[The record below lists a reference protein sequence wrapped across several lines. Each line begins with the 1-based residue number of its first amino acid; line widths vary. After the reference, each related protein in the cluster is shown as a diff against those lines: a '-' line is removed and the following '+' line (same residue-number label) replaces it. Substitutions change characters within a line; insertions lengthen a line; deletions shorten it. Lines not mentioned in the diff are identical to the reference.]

1 MNSKLRNLAVVSGV
15 FCLLLILSAAAVA
28 QGIST
33 GSISGTVYDPQK
45 AVIPGAKVI
54 AVQAETGASFTT
66 KSTAEGYFLIA
77 NLPIG
82 TYALTIEAA
91 NFSSLKVN
99 NVDVNSGQNHNVGS
113 QMLKIGTSSESVTV
127 EATAPLIETTS
138 AQIGGSFDTQAVSQL
153 PNAGAGFDN
162 LALYVPGVANNG
174 STNFSNTNG
183 AAIANNGL
191 RGRSNNFQ
199 IDGQANNDNSIAGP
213 SVFLSNPDILGE
225 VQVVTNNFGAEYGRN
240 TGSIVNYVTKSGT
253 NGFHGSA
260 FEYNTG
266 NWSFSHQNGQKNPFL
281 GFCPSGVAAGTPT
294 VFATGATGCLA
305 PVIPRF
311 VENRWGGTFGGPV
324 VKDKLWFFA
333 SYQNDRQ
340 RAKTAAT
347 STSLTPTP
355 AGIAALAAA
364 FPGNNAVAALQKFG
378 PYGITVGNPTPASS
392 QIVNVVN
399 GVTVPIEFGTV
410 QRTVATPFD
419 DTQITG
425 RADWQISGKDRFFMR
440 YVYQDSINA
449 VGSGT
454 ISSGA
459 FVSVPAHDEQ
469 YGFDYTRDWSAHL
482 VQQTRVSYSKAAV
495 IFAGGAAFPQCS
507 IADVTKCPPN
517 VGFSDSTNAYTTF
530 GLATNLPQD
539 RQVHN
544 TQYQSNLTSIFGH
557 HTMKF
562 GGEFDHQSSPNHFL
576 PAINGGYT
584 FSSVGATSAFSE
596 FIQGA
601 AGCTA
606 VPPATCSNL
615 SLTNGPFNFD
625 FRENDIAFY
634 AQDDWRI
641 RHNLTLNIG
650 LRWEWDQQAINMLHD
665 ISVQNVANGFWAAG
679 LPTSVTEIPHIPED
693 FNNFGPNLGFAWTP
707 GILHKLTG
715 HEQTVVRGGYRIA
728 YDPAYYN
735 IFLNIATSAPVV
747 NAGTVSNVGLPSDLT
762 GQGVQNSFLP
772 LIPTGQNPGARNQT
786 RVDPSFVNPYVEQW
800 SLSIERQLSNKVSF
814 ETRYVGNHGVGN
826 FQTINGNPLIC
837 STFNA
842 SGTCTAGLAIQAPS
856 LIPSGLTPCT
866 PAQAAAAGNPS
877 IPNVTTGGVGRVDCN
892 FNNLRIRNN
901 GAWSKYNGLQTE
913 LKMRT
918 FHGLTANVAY
928 TWSKATD
935 NVSEIFSSTG
945 GVTTPIA
952 QNPFNPNNGER
963 GVAAQSYPH
972 VVSTYWIYELPWM
985 KSQQGFLGRALG
997 GWQVSGTHRFQTGA
1011 PITPSQNTNNGDP
1024 YCDGGFNNALIG
1036 ATLDNCR
1043 PLVSNPNAPFNTS
1056 GRYINATQVINTSN
1070 CATTVA
1076 SAVGPGTAGCPFISP
1091 SDVHFIVN
1099 NTFAINALC
1108 GGDPF
1113 ACTASRNGF
1122 RSMSRNQL
1130 DLAVAKNLKLNERF
1144 NLQLRADLFN
1154 ALNYQFLGVPGLNV
1168 NNRNMSGITANA
1180 ARTAVLYAPGTFGE
1194 TAGNTGSNRFM
1205 TLNAHVTF

>member
-15 FCLLLILSAAAVA
+15 LVLMLILSAAAVA

-45 AVIPGAKVI
+45 AVVPGAKVTAI
-54 AVQAETGASFTT
+54 QSETGTSFATKTT
-66 KSTAEGYFLIA
+66 GEGYFLIA

-82 TYALTIEAA
+82 TYTLTVEASH
-91 NFSSLKVN
+91 FTSLKVS

-113 QMLKIGTSSESVTV
+113 QVLNIGASTESITV
-127 EATAPLIETTS
+127 EAAAPLIETTS
-138 AQIGGSFDTQAVSQL
+138 AQVGGTFDSQAVSQL

-174 STNFSNTNG
+174 ATNFSNTNG

-199 IDGQANNDNSIAGP
+199 IDGQANNDNSVAGP
-213 SVFLSNPDILGE
+213 SVFISNPDVVGE

-253 NGFHGSA
+253 NSFHGTG
-260 FEYNTG
+260 FEYNEG
-266 NWSFSHQNGQKNPFL
+266 NWSFSKQNGQKNPLL

-294 VFATGATGCLA
+294 AFSSSCIT

-311 VENRWGGTFGGPV
+311 VENRFGGTFGGPV
-324 VKDKLWFFA
+324 IKDKLWFFA

-340 RAKTAAT
+340 RAKSSAT
-347 STSLTPTP
+347 SSSLTPTP
-355 AGIAALAAA
+355 AGLSALAAA
-364 FPGNNAVAALQKFG
+364 FPSNNGVAALQSFG
-378 PYGITVGNPTPASS
+378 PYGIKVGNPTPAGTI
-392 QIVNVVN
+392 QNLAVTN
-399 GVTVPIEFGTV
+399 GTTSVTVPFAFV

-419 DTQITG
+419 DTQISG
-425 RADWQISGKDRFFMR
+425 RGDWQISSKDRFFMR
-440 YVYQDSINA
+440 YVYQDNINA

-459 FVSVPAHDEQ
+459 FVAVPAHDEQ
-469 YGFDYTRDWSAHL
+469 YGFDYTRDWSTHL
-482 VQQTRVSYSKAAV
+482 VQQTRVGYSKASV
-495 IFAGGAAFPQCS
+495 VFAGGEAFSQCS
-507 IADVTKCPPN
+507 ITGVTACPPN
-517 VGFSDSTNAYTTF
+517 IGFSDTVNTFTTF

-544 TQYQSNLTSIFGH
+544 TQYQSNLTAVFGH
-557 HTMKF
+557 HNMKF

-584 FSSVGATSAFSE
+584 FSSTGAGPTYVSAVSKL
-596 FIQGA
+596 IQGT
-601 AGCTA
+601 GST
-606 VPPATCSNL
+606 L

-641 RHNLTLNIG
+641 KSNLTLNIG

-665 ISVQNVANGFWAAG
+665 ISVKNVAAGFWAPG
-679 LPTSVTEIPHIPED
+679 LSPNITEIPHIPED

-707 GILHKLTG
+707 RILQKLTG

-762 GQGVQNSFLP
+762 GKGVQAAFLG

-786 RVDPSFVNPYVEQW
+786 RVDPNFVNPYVEQW
-800 SLSIERQLSNKVSF
+800 SLGIERQITNRISF

-826 FQTINGNPLIC
+826 FQTINGNPNI
-837 STFNA
+837 
-842 SGTCTAGLAIQAPS
+842 AGLQAQAPG
-856 LIPSGLTPCT
+856 LIPSGVTPCT
-866 PAQAAAAGNPS
+866 AAQAIAAGNP
-877 IPNVTTGGVGRVDCN
+877 NAAGRVDCN
-892 FNNLRIRNN
+892 FTNLRIRNN
-901 GAWSKYNGLQTE
+901 GAWSKYNGLQSE

-952 QNPFNPNNGER
+952 QNPFDPNNGER

-972 VVSTYWIYELPWM
+972 VVTTYWIYELPWM
-985 KSQQGFLGRALG
+985 KSQQGFLGRAFG
-997 GWQVSGTHRFQTGA
+997 GWQVSGTHRFQTGV

-1036 ATLDNCR
+1036 ATLDSCR

-1056 GRYINATQVINTSN
+1056 GRFLNATQLINVSTCQS
-1070 CATTVA
+1070 
-1076 SAVGPGTAGCPFISP
+1076 TALVNTPACPLINP

-1099 NTFAINALC
+1099 NTFAINAIC
-1108 GGDPF
+1108 SGSPYG
-1113 ACTASRNGF
+1113 CSASRNGF
-1122 RSMSRNQL
+1122 RAMARNQL
-1130 DLAVAKNLKLNERF
+1130 DLAVSKNMKLNERF
-1144 NLQLRADLFN
+1144 SLQLRADLFN
-1154 ALNYQFLGVPGLNV
+1154 ALNYQYLGAPGLNV
-1168 NNRNMSGITANA
+1168 NSRNINGVNTAGA
-1180 ARTAVLYAPGTFGE
+1180 APGTFGE
-1194 TAGNTGSNRFM
+1194 TWANGGTNRFM
-1205 TLNAHVTF
+1205 ILNAHVTF

>member
-113 QMLKIGTSSESVTV
+113 QVLKIGTSSESVTV
-127 EATAPLIETTS
+127 EATTPLIETTS

-174 STNFSNTNG
+174 ATNFSNTNG

-199 IDGQANNDNSIAGP
+199 IDGQANNDNSVAGP

-253 NGFHGSA
+253 NAFHGSA

-266 NWSFSHQNGQKNPFL
+266 NWSFSHQNGQKNPVL
-281 GFCPSGVAAGTPT
+281 GFCPSGVAAGTTTP
-294 VFATGATGCLA
+294 FSSSCLL

-324 VKDKLWFFA
+324 MKDKLWFFA

-340 RAKTAAT
+340 RASTSAT
-347 STSLTPTP
+347 SSSLTPTP
-355 AGIAALAAA
+355 AGISALAAA
-364 FPGNNAVAALQKFG
+364 FPGNNAVAALQQFG
-378 PYGITVGNPTPASS
+378 PYGVTVGHPTPAGTL
-392 QIVNVVN
+392 QTINVSN
-399 GVTVPIEFGTV
+399 GTTTVPIPFAFV
-410 QRTVATPFD
+410 NRTVGTPFD

-440 YVYQDSINA
+440 YVYQDNVNA
-449 VGSGT
+449 VGAGT

-459 FVSVPAHDEQ
+459 FVAVPAHDEQ

-495 IFAGGAAFPQCS
+495 IFAGGAAHPDCTIQ
-507 IADVTKCPPN
+507 DVTKCAPN
-517 VGFSDSTNAYTTF
+517 VGFSDSTNAFTAF

-544 TQYQSNLTSIFGH
+544 TQYQSNLTAIFGH

-576 PAINGGYT
+576 PSINGGFT
-584 FSSVGATSAFSE
+584 FISAGTTNAFSQ
-596 FIQGA
+596 FIQGT
-601 AGCTA
+601 G
-606 VPPATCSNL
+606 SSL

-625 FRENDIAFY
+625 FRENDVAFY

-641 RHNLTLNIG
+641 KSNLTLNIG
-650 LRWEWDQQAINMLHD
+650 LRWEWDQQAINLLHD

-679 LPTSVTEIPHIPED
+679 LSPSVTEIPHIPED

-707 GILHKLTG
+707 RILQKLTG

-728 YDPAYYN
+728 FDPAYYN
-735 IFLNIATSAPVV
+735 IFLNVATSAPVV
-747 NAGTVSNVGLPSDLT
+747 NAGTITNVGLPSDLT
-762 GQGVQNSFLP
+762 GQGVQNAYLP

-786 RVDPSFVNPYVEQW
+786 RVDPNFVNPYVEQW
-800 SLSIERQLSNKVSF
+800 SLSIERQLNNRFSF

-826 FQTINGNPLIC
+826 FQSINGNPLLC
-837 STFNA
+837 SAFT
-842 SGTCTAGLAIQAPS
+842 GTTCTAGLAVQDPG
-856 LIPSGLTPCT
+856 LIPAGITPCSPT
-866 PAQAAAAGNPS
+866 GAAAGAGN
-877 IPNVTTGGVGRVDCN
+877 GARGRVDCN
-892 FNNLRIRNN
+892 FSNLRIRNN
-901 GAWSKYNGLQTE
+901 GAWSKYNGLQAE

-963 GVAAQSYPH
+963 GLAAQSFPH

-985 KSQQGFLGRALG
+985 KSQQGFLGHAFG
-997 GWQVSGTHRFQTGA
+997 GWQVSGTHRFQSGA

-1024 YCDGGFNNALIG
+1024 YCDGGFNNSFIG
-1036 ATLDNCR
+1036 ATLDSCR
-1043 PLVSNPNAPFNTS
+1043 PLVGNPNAPFNTS
-1056 GRYINATQVINTSN
+1056 GRFINATQMINVSTCQST
-1070 CATTVA
+1070 ALA
-1076 SAVGPGTAGCPFISP
+1076 GTAACPFISP
-1091 SDVHFIVN
+1091 TDVHFIVN

-1108 GGDPF
+1108 GGDPY
-1113 ACTASRNGF
+1113 ACTVGRNAGF
-1122 RSMSRNQL
+1122 RAMARNQL
-1130 DLAVAKNLKLNERF
+1130 DLAVAKNLKINERF

-1154 ALNYQFLGVPGLNV
+1154 ALNYQYLGVPGLNV
-1168 NNRNMSGITANA
+1168 NNRNLSGVNTAG
-1180 ARTAVLYAPGTFGE
+1180 VAPGTFGE
-1194 TAGNTGSNRFM
+1194 TWANTGSNRFM

>member
-1 MNSKLRNLAVVSGV
+1 MNTKLRNIAVMSGLLG
-15 FCLLLILSAAAVA
+15 LLLILSVAAGA

-45 AVIPGAKVI
+45 AVVPGAKVTAI
-54 AVQAETGASFTT
+54 QAETGTSFTT
-66 KSTAEGYFLIA
+66 KTTGEGYFLIA

-82 TYALTIEAA
+82 TYALTIEAP

-99 NVDVNSGQNHNVGS
+99 NVDVNTGQNHNVGS
-113 QMLKIGTSSESVTV
+113 QLLKIGTSTESVTV
-127 EATAPLIETTS
+127 EATTPLIETVS
-138 AQIGGSFDTQAVSQL
+138 AQIGGSFDSQAVSQL

-174 STNFSNTNG
+174 ATNFSNTNG

-199 IDGQANNDNSIAGP
+199 IDGQANNDNSVAGP

-253 NGFHGSA
+253 NSFHGSA

-266 NWSFSHQNGQKNPFL
+266 NWSFSKQNGQKNPVL
-281 GFCPSGVAAGTPT
+281 GFCPSGVAAGTTTPFSSSCIT
-294 VFATGATGCLA
+294 
-305 PVIPRF
+305 PVVPRF

-324 VKDKLWFFA
+324 MKDKLWFFA

-340 RAKTAAT
+340 RASTSAT
-347 STSLTPTP
+347 SSSLTPTP
-355 AGIAALAAA
+355 TGISALAAA

-378 PYGITVGNPTPASS
+378 PYGVTVGNPTPAGTLQNIPVS
-392 QIVNVVN
+392 N
-399 GVTVPIEFGTV
+399 GITTVSIPFAFVT
-410 QRTVATPFD
+410 RTVGTPFD

-425 RADWQISGKDRFFMR
+425 RGDWQISGKDRFFMR
-440 YVYQDSINA
+440 YVYQDNVNA
-449 VGSGT
+449 VGAGT

-459 FVSVPAHDEQ
+459 FVAVPAHDEQ

-495 IFAGGAAFPQCS
+495 IFAGGAAHPDCT
-507 IADVTKCPPN
+507 IEGVTNCAPN
-517 VGFSDSTNAYTTF
+517 VGFSDATNAYTAF

-544 TQYQSNLTSIFGH
+544 TQYQSNLTSVFGH
-557 HTMKF
+557 HNMKF

-576 PAINGGYT
+576 PSINGGFT
-584 FSSVGATSAFSE
+584 FISAGTTSAFSQ
-596 FIQGA
+596 FIQGT
-601 AGCTA
+601 G
-606 VPPATCSNL
+606 SSL
-615 SLTNGPFNFD
+615 SLTQGPFNFD
-625 FRENDIAFY
+625 FRENDVAFY

-641 RHNLTLNIG
+641 RPNLTLNIG

-679 LPTSVTEIPHIPED
+679 LSPNVTEIPHIPED

-715 HEQTVVRGGYRIA
+715 HDQTVVRGGYRIA

-747 NAGTVSNVGLPSDLT
+747 NAGTITNVGLPATLT
-762 GQGVQNSFLP
+762 GQGVQNAYLG

-786 RVDPSFVNPYVEQW
+786 RVDPNFVNPYVEQW
-800 SLSIERQLSNKVSF
+800 SLSIERQLSNRFSF

-837 STFNA
+837 SAFTG
-842 SGTCTAGLAIQAPS
+842 STCTAGLAVQAPS
-856 LIPSGLTPCT
+856 LIPAGITPCSPT
-866 PAQAAAAGNPS
+866 GAAAGAGN
-877 IPNVTTGGVGRVDCN
+877 GARGRIDCN
-892 FNNLRIRNN
+892 FTNLRIRNN

-913 LKMRT
+913 LKMRQ

-952 QNPFNPNNGER
+952 QNPFDPSNGER
-963 GVAAQSYPH
+963 AVAAQSYPH
-972 VVSTYWIYELPWM
+972 VVSTYWIYEFPFM
-985 KSQQGFLGRALG
+985 KSQQGFLGHAFG
-997 GWQVSGTHRFQTGA
+997 GWQVSGTHRFQSGV

-1024 YCDGGFNNALIG
+1024 YCDGGFNNSFIG
-1036 ATLDNCR
+1036 ATLDSCR

-1056 GRYINATQVINTSN
+1056 GRYLNATQLINVSTCQST
-1070 CATTVA
+1070 ALV
-1076 SAVGPGTAGCPFISP
+1076 GTAACPVISP

-1099 NTFAINALC
+1099 NTFAINNLC
-1108 GGDPF
+1108 GGNPF
-1113 ACTASRNGF
+1113 ACTVGRNSF
-1122 RSMSRNQL
+1122 RAMARNQL
-1130 DLAVAKNLKLNERF
+1130 DLAVAKNLKLRENL

-1154 ALNYQFLGVPGLNV
+1154 ALNYQYLGVPGLNV
-1168 NNRNMSGITANA
+1168 NNRNLSGVNTAGP
-1180 ARTAVLYAPGTFGE
+1180 APGTFGE
-1194 TAGNTGSNRFM
+1194 TWANTGSNRFM
-1205 TLNAHVTF
+1205 TLNAHITF

>member
-113 QMLKIGTSSESVTV
+113 QVLKIGTSSESVTV

-174 STNFSNTNG
+174 ATNFSNTNG

-199 IDGQANNDNSIAGP
+199 IDGQANNDNSVAGP

-253 NGFHGSA
+253 NAFHGSA

-266 NWSFSHQNGQKNPFL
+266 NWSFSHQNGQKNPVL
-281 GFCPSGVAAGTPT
+281 GFCPSGVAAGTTTP
-294 VFATGATGCLA
+294 FSSSCLL

-324 VKDKLWFFA
+324 MKDKLWFFA

-340 RAKTAAT
+340 RASTSAT
-347 STSLTPTP
+347 SSSLTPTP
-355 AGIAALAAA
+355 AGISALAAA
-364 FPGNNAVAALQKFG
+364 FPGNNAVAALQQFG
-378 PYGITVGNPTPASS
+378 PYGVTVGHPTPAGTL
-392 QIVNVVN
+392 QTINVSN
-399 GVTVPIEFGTV
+399 GTTTVPIPFAFV
-410 QRTVATPFD
+410 NRTVGTPFD

-440 YVYQDSINA
+440 YVYQDNVNA
-449 VGSGT
+449 VGAGT

-459 FVSVPAHDEQ
+459 FVAVPAHDEQ

-495 IFAGGAAFPQCS
+495 IFAGGAAHPDCTIQ
-507 IADVTKCPPN
+507 DVTKCAPN
-517 VGFSDSTNAYTTF
+517 VGFSDSTNAFTAF

-544 TQYQSNLTSIFGH
+544 TQYQSNLTAIFGH

-576 PAINGGYT
+576 PSINGGFT
-584 FSSVGATSAFSE
+584 FISAGTTNAFSQ
-596 FIQGA
+596 FIQGT
-601 AGCTA
+601 G
-606 VPPATCSNL
+606 SSL

-625 FRENDIAFY
+625 FRENDVAFY

-641 RHNLTLNIG
+641 KSNLTLNIG
-650 LRWEWDQQAINMLHD
+650 LRWEWDQQAINLLHD

-679 LPTSVTEIPHIPED
+679 LSPSVTEIPHIPED

-707 GILHKLTG
+707 RILQKLTG

-728 YDPAYYN
+728 FDPAYYN
-735 IFLNIATSAPVV
+735 IFLNVATSAPVV
-747 NAGTVSNVGLPSDLT
+747 NAGTIANVGLPSDLT
-762 GQGVQNSFLP
+762 GQGVQNAYLP

-786 RVDPSFVNPYVEQW
+786 RVDPNFVNPYVEQW
-800 SLSIERQLSNKVSF
+800 SLSIERQLNNRFSF

-826 FQTINGNPLIC
+826 FQSINGNPLLC
-837 STFNA
+837 SAFT
-842 SGTCTAGLAIQAPS
+842 GTTCTAGLAVQDPG
-856 LIPSGLTPCT
+856 LIPAGITPCSPT
-866 PAQAAAAGNPS
+866 GAAAGAGN
-877 IPNVTTGGVGRVDCN
+877 GARGRVDCN
-892 FNNLRIRNN
+892 FSNLRIRNN
-901 GAWSKYNGLQTE
+901 GAWSKYNGLQAE

-963 GVAAQSYPH
+963 GLAAQSFPH

-985 KSQQGFLGRALG
+985 KSQQGFLGHAFG
-997 GWQVSGTHRFQTGA
+997 GWQVSGTHRFQSGA

-1024 YCDGGFNNALIG
+1024 YCDGGFNNSFIG
-1036 ATLDNCR
+1036 ATLDSCR
-1043 PLVSNPNAPFNTS
+1043 PLVGNPNAPFNTS
-1056 GRYINATQVINTSN
+1056 GRFINATQMINVSTCQST
-1070 CATTVA
+1070 ALA
-1076 SAVGPGTAGCPFISP
+1076 GTAACPFISP
-1091 SDVHFIVN
+1091 TDVHFIVN

-1108 GGDPF
+1108 GGDPY
-1113 ACTASRNGF
+1113 ACTVGRNAGF
-1122 RSMSRNQL
+1122 RAMARNQL
-1130 DLAVAKNLKLNERF
+1130 DLAVAKNLKINERF

-1154 ALNYQFLGVPGLNV
+1154 ALNYQYLGVPGLNV
-1168 NNRNMSGITANA
+1168 NNRNLSGVNTAG
-1180 ARTAVLYAPGTFGE
+1180 VAPGTFGE
-1194 TAGNTGSNRFM
+1194 TWANTGSNRFM